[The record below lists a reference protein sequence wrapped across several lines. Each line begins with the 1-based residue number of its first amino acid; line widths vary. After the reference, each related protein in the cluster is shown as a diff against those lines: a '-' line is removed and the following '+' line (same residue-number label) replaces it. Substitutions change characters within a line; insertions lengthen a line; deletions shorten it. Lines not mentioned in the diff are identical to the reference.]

1 MNDHNPEEPVQS
13 PAVDAGRTR
22 DSDGDGGPARGGI
35 VDTHCHL
42 FLLRDDPGPV
52 LEAARTVGVDKFV
65 CPGIDPATSRR
76 SLELAESFAG
86 VFATAGMH
94 PHDASAFDERAGAEI
109 EELLADPRVVAVG
122 ECGLDFFRMRS
133 TKDDQERVF
142 RVQIGLAREAGI
154 PLVVHSRDAWP
165 EILRVLDEGSA
176 ERVVLHCFSG
186 DVETARECV
195 RRGYH
200 LSFAGNLTYPRNE
213 ALRAAAAAIPLERIL
228 VETDSPY
235 LAPQRL
241 RGRDNQPANVVDVIE
256 ELALVRGEPIEVVRE
271 ATGTNARAAFPGVG

>member
-13 PAVDAGRTR
+13 PVVDAGRTR

-42 FLLRDDPGPV
+42 FLLGDDPAPV

-133 TKDDQERVF
+133 PKDDQERVF